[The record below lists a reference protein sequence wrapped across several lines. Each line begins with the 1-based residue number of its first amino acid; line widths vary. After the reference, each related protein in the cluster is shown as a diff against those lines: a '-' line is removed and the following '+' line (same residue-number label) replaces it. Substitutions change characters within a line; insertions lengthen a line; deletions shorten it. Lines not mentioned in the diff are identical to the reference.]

1 MKCILLFL
9 VLQVFNGYSQSKKEQ
24 IADLNFRIDS
34 LKTELDMA
42 KLTNKKSSDNV
53 SFERW
58 LDPEYG
64 TLNAEDAT
72 QSSNKW

>member
-1 MKCILLFL
+1 MYFVVPCF
-9 VLQVFNGYSQSKKEQ
+9 SQSKKEQ

-34 LKTELDMA
+34 LKTELVMA
-42 KLTNKKSSDNV
+42 KITNKESSDNV

-64 TLNAEDAT
+64 SLNAEDIT
-72 QSSNKW
+72 QSANKW